1 MDFAGPPRSPRN
13 SHEKE
18 APNNASSTI
27 VGFLGNS
34 LDSSVADV
42 AVQRGV
48 GILSEQWIRSPAIAA
63 TRFCFA

>member
-18 APNNASSTI
+18 GPNNASNTI
-27 VGFLGNS
+27 VDFLGNS
-34 LDSSVADV
+34 LDSSVAHM
-42 AVQRGV
+42 AIQRGM
-48 GILSEQWIRSPAIAA
+48 GILSERRIRSPAIAA